1 MPDSPSERTVFPSNA
16 QQDATKLGV
25 SKRPVGVGVPRRR
38 RRRQIMI
45 RGGTPHTPDPS
56 PAGVSRFLS
65 RRDDDHTGY
74 RNAVPMRKQTRR
86 RESPRDQGACVC
98 VRSRR
103 CERSAQVC
111 GAGASEGVNKT
122 ENWGGGALASI
133 LRFAP
138 CRRRFTLAQRV
149 KSGTVVCVCVP
160 TGEHSFFSRR
170 TRRIGGCGAQRALRR
185 TTTRTTHARL
195 GSEQT
200 FSSTSDASTSGTEGR
215 TR

>member
-86 RESPRDQGACVC
+86 RESPRDQGARMCVC

-160 TGEHSFFSRR
+160 TGEHSFFFLDALEGSGDVEHSARCEGRRLGRR
-170 TRRIGGCGAQRALRR
+170 T
-185 TTTRTTHARL
+185 HA
-195 GSEQT
+195 
-200 FSSTSDASTSGTEGR
+200 
-215 TR
+215 